1 MPDKTRIVFFVDI
14 LERHFDGVS
23 NTMHQLAHRTPRDEV
38 EPIFIT
44 TFPPTQNDFPFPV
57 YQCPYVSWILY
68 KDYRIGL
75 PKRMKNLEQILN
87 EFKPQLLHFTSPTLM
102 GRYAIQYARAH
113 HLPVTT
119 TYHTHFYSYMEYYFD
134 FFKPLR
140 RRMEK
145 LAISLSRSFY
155 VAVNATFVPSE
166 PMKQFLLELGVQE
179 KKIEYFRRGI
189 NAQHFDPSF
198 RSQEIKKTY
207 GLRDE
212 KIVLFV
218 SRLVKEKELDTI
230 IRTYR
235 LFLEKRSDVKFMITG
250 DGPFKS
256 YMEKRMPEAI
266 FTGKQTK
273 EQLASL
279 YASSDV
285 FMFPSTT
292 ETFGNVVLEA
302 MASGLP
308 VVAAAAGGPMGI
320 VNRSEAGFVVE
331 PKNEQAFFD
340 KISEILDNPVKH
352 QQFSQNA
359 VVYAQSQNWD
369 KLCAQMIAKLREI
382 AAQGANYPDH

>member
-1 MPDKTRIVFFVDI
+1 M
-14 LERHFDGVS
+14 
-23 NTMHQLAHRTPRDEV
+23 
-38 EPIFIT
+38 
-44 TFPPTQNDFPFPV
+44 
-57 YQCPYVSWILY
+57 
-68 KDYRIGL
+68 
-75 PKRMKNLEQILN
+75 
-87 EFKPQLLHFTSPTLM
+87 
-102 GRYAIQYARAH
+102 
-113 HLPVTT
+113 
-119 TYHTHFYSYMEYYFD
+119 
-134 FFKPLR
+134 
-140 RRMEK
+140 
-145 LAISLSRSFY
+145 
-155 VAVNATFVPSE
+155 
-166 PMKQFLLELGVQE
+166 
-179 KKIEYFRRGI
+179 
-189 NAQHFDPSF
+189 
-198 RSQEIKKTY
+198 
-207 GLRDE
+207 
-212 KIVLFV
+212 
-218 SRLVKEKELDTI
+218 KEKELDTI

-256 YMEKRMPEAI
+256 YMEKRMSEAI